1 MTASRVA
8 GDGAFGGKG
17 IEGGRAAVETE
28 ILRPA
33 KQNAGSQDDKRI
45 GICDDG

>member
-1 MTASRVA
+1 
-8 GDGAFGGKG
+8 
-17 IEGGRAAVETE
+17 VETE